1 MIKST
6 ELHNLISQSEKIVVI
21 QADNPDGDSIAS
33 SLALEAILTDIGK
46 EVSMYCGVDIPGY
59 LRYLNGWDRV
69 VNQLP
74 NEFDLSIIVDT
85 SSLLLLESLQKSGQ
99 INWLRSK
106 PSIVIDHHK
115 SEATIDFAKIYN
127 DPAAASCTEV
137 IYHIAKENKWTIP
150 IDAAEFIAVGI
161 LSDSLGLIS
170 ESTSA
175 KTIHAVADLVDS
187 GVSLAKLDNIRR
199 QFQKKQPELLKY
211 KGRLLERV
219 EYSEDNR
226 IAHITIPWDEIEKYS
241 PLYNPPMLVMDEM
254 RQVENAQIAIAFKTY
269 PDGRITGKIRAN
281 YGYGVAD
288 KLAEHFG
295 GGGHIYASG
304 FRVTDGRKIDQI
316 KQEVF
321 QLTSELLDKI
331 KNDNDKR

>member
-85 SSLLLLESLQKSGQ
+85 NSLLLLESLQKSGQ

-106 PSIVIDHHK
+106 PSLVIDHHK
-115 SEATIDFAKIYN
+115 SEATIDFSKIYN

-137 IYHIAKENKWTIP
+137 IYQIAKENKWTVP
-150 IDAAEFIAVGI
+150 SDAAEFIAVGI

-175 KTIHAVADLVDS
+175 KTIHTIADLVDS

-226 IAHITIPWDEIEKYS
+226 IAHITIPWEEIEKYS

-254 RQVENAQIAIAFKTY
+254 RQVENVQIAIAFKTY

-331 KNDNDKR
+331 KPDESR

>member
-46 EVSMYCGVDIPGY
+46 EVTMYCGVDIPGY

-331 KNDNDKR
+331 KSENDKK

>member
-331 KNDNDKR
+331 KSENDKK

>member
-1 MIKST
+1 MITPVEINKI
-6 ELHNLISQSEKIVVI
+6 ISSAEHIVII
-21 QADNPDGDSIAS
+21 QADNPDGDSLAS
-33 SLALEAILTDIGK
+33 ALALEAVLSDMGK
-46 EVSMYCGVDIPGY
+46 RVTMFCGVDIPGY
-59 LRYLNGWDRV
+59 LRYLSGWDRIAS
-69 VNQLP
+69 QLP

-85 SSLLLLESLQKSGQ
+85 SSLLLLEALQKSGQ

-115 SEATIDFAKIYN
+115 TEPTIDFAKIYN
-127 DPAAASCTEV
+127 DPLAASCTEV
-137 IYHIAKENKWTIP
+137 IYKLSKENGWKLP
-150 IDAAEFIAVGI
+150 LDAAEFIAIGI

-175 KTIHAVADLVDS
+175 KTIHTVAELVDS
-187 GVSLAKLDNIRR
+187 GVSLAKVDNARR
-199 QFQKKQPELLKY
+199 AFQKKQPELLKY

-219 EYSEDNR
+219 EYSQDGT

-254 RQVENAQIAIAFKTY
+254 RHVQNVQVAIAFKTY
-269 PDGRITGKIRAN
+269 PDGRITGKLRAN
-281 YGYGVAD
+281 FGYGIVD

-304 FRVTDGRKIDQI
+304 FRVTDGRKLDEI
-316 KQEVF
+316 KSEAF
-321 QLTSELLDKI
+321 ELASELLDKI
-331 KNDNDKR
+331 KPDESS